1 MTDVQTDAPTHDR
14 HRRTI
19 AGITATLAVVGLV
32 LAGCSSSKKSSSV
45 AAPAPV
51 TPASTTAPTPAPTT
65 TPTVPA
71 PTIAATSPPT
81 TPPAAPTT
89 AVVSPSATPTT
100 AASPAAA
107 TPVSATEK
115 EYVITLS
122 RTTFTP
128 GTYIF
133 TIKNIGM
140 FKHDLRFNGPGLSN
154 VGSALLLPG
163 STGSLTVSLAAGT
176 YDVFC
181 GVPTHKAKGMDLH
194 ITVA

>member
-1 MTDVQTDAPTHDR
+1 MTDVQTVATSHHR
-14 HRRTI
+14 HRRSI
-19 AGITATLAVVGLV
+19 AAISATVAVVGLV
-32 LAGCSSSKKSSSV
+32 LAGCSSSTKSSSV

-51 TPASTTAPTPAPTT
+51 TQASTTAPTTAPTT
-65 TPTVPA
+65 AATTPPTVPA
-71 PTIAATSPPT
+71 PTTAAT

-89 AVVSPSATPTT
+89 T
-100 AASPAAA
+100 AASPGAAPPTTSAAA
-107 TPVSATEK
+107 PTPVSATEA

-122 RTTFTP
+122 RTSFTP

-133 TIKNIGM
+133 TIKNIGQ
-140 FKHDLRFNGPGLSN
+140 FKHDLVFNGPGLAN

-163 STGSLTVSLAAGT
+163 SAGSLTVTLAAGT